1 METNIEK
8 LIALYSYGQ
17 TARPAL
23 DVSDEA
29 CGTIVMESMLDVEGL
44 STKLFALSISAA
56 NSKGELSQG
65 ELNRAWD
72 IVRAVGKSVTDK
84 ANNYAEKVQS

>member
-56 NSKGELSQG
+56 IE
-65 ELNRAWD
+65 
-72 IVRAVGKSVTDK
+72 AVAVPVVVGYVLRFS
-84 ANNYAEKVQS
+84 